1 MKRTPIICIV
11 GRSKSGKTL
20 FIETLIPEI
29 KKRGLRVATMK
40 HDIHDRFEMDKPGK
54 DTWRHK
60 RAGSVVSIISSPKRI
75 GMIMDVD
82 HDHDP
87 EEILRY
93 IDTEKIDLVIAEGYK
108 GSSHPK
114 IEVLK
119 DKADIMCKDDPNLIA
134 IISDQEMNIYIPQ
147 FKRNQ
152 IREVANFIIKKLGL

>member
-1 MKRTPIICIV
+1 MKRIPIICIV

-20 FIETLIPEI
+20 FIERLIPEI
-29 KKRGLRVATMK
+29 KKRGFRIATMK

-60 RAGSVVSIISSPKRI
+60 KAGSMVSIISSPKRI

-93 IDTEKIDLVIAEGYK
+93 IDKERIDIVIAEGYK

-114 IEVLK
+114 IEILK
-119 DKADIMCKDDPNLIA
+119 DKEDIMCRDDPNLIA
-134 IISDQEMNIYIPQ
+134 IIADQRIDIHIPQ
-147 FKRNQ
+147 FKKNQ
-152 IREVANFIIKKLGL
+152 IKEVAEFIIEKLGL